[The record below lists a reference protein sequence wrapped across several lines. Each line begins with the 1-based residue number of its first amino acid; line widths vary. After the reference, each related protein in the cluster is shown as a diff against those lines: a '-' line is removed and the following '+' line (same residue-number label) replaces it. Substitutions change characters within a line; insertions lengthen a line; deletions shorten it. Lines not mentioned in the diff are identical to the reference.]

1 MTIVYPLA
9 FPTVTGPARAR
20 IFIQAA
26 VGMTESPF
34 TYQTQV
40 QKNPGQRF
48 GMEITLGELKLD
60 EAAVW
65 APFLVSLNGRWGT
78 FLAGDSGRATPRGAA
93 AATPGTPLV
102 KGASQTG
109 DQLVIDGAPASTTGY
124 LKAFDY
130 IQLGTG
136 AATHLH
142 MVLQDADTDA
152 GTEVTLTL
160 WPSLRVSPADNDPV
174 VVSSA
179 KGLFRLTT
187 NKTDWIERATLFGVR
202 FPAVEAL

>member
-20 IFIQAA
+20 IFTQAA

-34 TYQTQV
+34 TYQSQA
-40 QKNPGQRF
+40 QKNQGQRF

-60 EAAVW
+60 EAAAWV
-65 APFLVSLNGRWGT
+65 PFLVSLNGRWGS
-78 FLAGDSGRATPRGAA
+78 FLAGDTARATPRGVA

-102 KGASQTG
+102 KGGGQTG
-109 DQLVIDGAPASTTGY
+109 DQLVIDGAPASTTDY

-142 MVLQDADTDA
+142 MVLEDADTDA
-152 GTEVTLTL
+152 GGEVTLTL
-160 WPSLRVSPADNDPV
+160 WPDLRVSPADNDPV
-174 VVSSA
+174 VVSAA